1 MLCFFSCVDNSVVT
15 TVLSL
20 ISFSFLGSLV
30 PQIAA
35 YLARPKCELSLEG
48 KLLHLGLD
56 LLLADLHPSRHV
68 SSQRGLLDRTPPNQ
82 FAGGTFSANQGSA
95 YYMSESAL
103 VLSIGHG

>member
-15 TVLSL
+15 RVLSL
-20 ISFSFLGSLV
+20 IAFSFSGSLV

-56 LLLADLHPSRHV
+56 LLLASLHLVLHLLLADLHPSRHV

-82 FAGGTFSANQGSA
+82 FAGGTFSLVVVNQ
-95 YYMSESAL
+95 
-103 VLSIGHG
+103 